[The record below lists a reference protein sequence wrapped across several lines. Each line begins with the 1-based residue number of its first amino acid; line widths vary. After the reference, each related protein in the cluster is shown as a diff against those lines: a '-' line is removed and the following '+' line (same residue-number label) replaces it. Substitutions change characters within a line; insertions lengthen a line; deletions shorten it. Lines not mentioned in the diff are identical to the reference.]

1 MLRGGPLP
9 GVYRLRQL
17 HFHWGSSDDHG
28 SEHVVNGVRYAG
40 EVRFTTFYF
49 KIGCRITFV
58 IIIQVGQNLS
68 FVCFSRIL
76 SIYFKDKFQGFFLF
90 ICL

>member
-1 MLRGGPLP
+1 MLRGGPLQ

-40 EVRFTTFYF
+40 EVSVTTSYF
-49 KIGCRITFV
+49 KIRYKVIFV
-58 IIIQVGQNLS
+58 IILGESEEGSKN
-68 FVCFSRIL
+68 
-76 SIYFKDKFQGFFLF
+76 
-90 ICL
+90 